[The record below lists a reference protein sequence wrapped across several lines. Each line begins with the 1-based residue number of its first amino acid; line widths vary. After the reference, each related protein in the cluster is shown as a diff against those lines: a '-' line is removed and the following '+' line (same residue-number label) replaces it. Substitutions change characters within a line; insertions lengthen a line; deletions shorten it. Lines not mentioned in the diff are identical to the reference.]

1 MFTTFLFFSQF
12 ANWISVLILLIIT
25 VTAVFF
31 CYKEKEMPN
40 IDEVSTCLN
49 CCIIS
54 MIVFIICSWL
64 MVSGERIEN
73 LECYKEIAS
82 KCLLMGRVWFIFAF
96 LNILASLY
104 VGMDKGNLNSI
115 VTLKKIRKTTFI
127 VGAVLCLLSFLLA
140 V

>member
-1 MFTTFLFFSQF
+1 MYTTFLFFSQF
-12 ANWISVLILLIIT
+12 ANWISVLILLIII
-25 VTAVFF
+25 VTAVLF
-31 CYKEKEMPN
+31 CYKRKEMPN
-40 IDEVSTCLN
+40 IDEVSASLN

-64 MVSGERIEN
+64 MVSGEQIGN
-73 LECYKEIAS
+73 LKCYEEIAS
-82 KCLLMGRVWFIFAF
+82 KCLLMGRVWFVIAF

-104 VGMDKGNLNSI
+104 VGMEKGNSNSI
-115 VTLKKIRKTTFI
+115 ITLKKIRKTSFI